1 MKKNIITILAG
12 LFFCGLKLN
21 AQNDSIHYLNE
32 VRLSDVK
39 LHDYSKGNLVTTL
52 PDSILKVSQPSL
64 TELLRLNSTIYLK
77 ENGIGGTSTTSFRG
91 TNASHTAVVWNGL
104 NINSQLNGQTDF
116 NTISIRNYDNIVIR
130 SGGGGVA
137 YGSGAIG
144 GSIHLNSE
152 FKFKKHFK
160 QDLITSI
167 GSFRTTSTNYKIRYG
182 TNKLYASLGVDHID
196 SKNNHKYLGR
206 RAKGKKNEN
215 GEFSNYNFNLN
226 LGYSINSSN
235 VLKFFQNTY
244 TGKRNFS
251 GSLFS
256 PSNDS
261 YRDNNTRSMVQW
273 NYFRNNFTS
282 VLSLAY
288 LYEKYRFFPNKEE
301 LDDFSFGKSTNLIFK
316 YDVNYKFSN
325 DIQLKSVFQHEDI
338 RGKGSDII
346 SERRTRASI
355 ALLFSHQINKRLHYG
370 LNIRQEINDS
380 DNFSF
385 KGFKDSV
392 KETYSDVLSFNT
404 TTNIENDDPFLF
416 SIDLSYCFSKFY
428 NLKFNAS
435 KNFRTPTFN
444 DLYWNGPGGIGN
456 NLLQP
461 EKSIQAEISNEFNYK
476 GIDFGIT
483 GYFIKSKDLIV
494 WEPISSTIWSPIN
507 VTKVYNYGL
516 EAKLDYTYKWK
527 KSAIILAS
535 NYSYTVSENQE
546 TKKQLIFVPL
556 QSITSNLVF
565 RYKKMN
571 AFYQFRWNDDLFV
584 TRDHSQKLKA
594 NDVANVGVNY
604 DLYAYKNTNYNLG
617 LVANNIYN
625 EVYQLTVGRPAPNRN
640 YQIRLILKF

>member
-1 MKKNIITILAG
+1 MRKIIITILVG
-12 LFFCGLKLN
+12 VFLYGLKSN
-21 AQNDSIHYLNE
+21 AQSDSIHYLNE

-39 LHDYSKGNLVTTL
+39 LRDYSKGNLVTIL
-52 PDSILKVSQPSL
+52 SDSILKANQPSL
-64 TELLRLNSTIYLK
+64 TELLRLNSTIFLK
-77 ENGIGGTSTTSFRG
+77 ENGIGGTSTASFRG

-116 NTISIRNYDNIVIR
+116 NTISVRNYDNIAIR

-152 FKFKKHFK
+152 FKFKKHLE
-160 QDLITSI
+160 QRLITSI
-167 GSFRTTSTNYKIRYG
+167 GSFRTTTTNYKISYG
-182 TNKLYASLGVDHID
+182 TNKLYASLGVDYID

-215 GEFSNYNFNLN
+215 GEFLNYNLNLN
-226 LGYSINSSN
+226 LGYLINTSN
-235 VLKFFQNTY
+235 ALKFFQNTY
-244 TGKRNFS
+244 IGKRNFS
-251 GSLFS
+251 GSLLS
-256 PSNDS
+256 PSDDS
-261 YRDNNTRSMVQW
+261 YRDNNTRSMIQW

-282 VLSLAY
+282 ILSLAY

-301 LDDFSFGKSTNLIFK
+301 LDNFSFGKSSNLIFK

-325 DIQLKSVFQHEDI
+325 DIQLKSIFQYEDV
-338 RGKGSDII
+338 RGKGSDINA
-346 SERRTRASI
+346 ERFKRASV

-370 LNIRQEINDS
+370 LNVRQEINDS
-380 DNFSF
+380 ENFSF
-385 KGFKDSV
+385 KEFKNSV
-392 KETYSDVLSFNT
+392 EETYKDVINFNAT
-404 TTNIENDDPFLF
+404 TELTNNNPFLF
-416 SIDLSYCFSKFY
+416 SVDVNYAFTNFY
-428 NLKFNAS
+428 SLKFNAS

-456 NLLQP
+456 SLLQS
-461 EKSIQAEISNEFNYK
+461 EKSIQAEISNRFNYK

-507 VTKVYNYGL
+507 VTKVYNYGF
-516 EAKLDYTYKWK
+516 EANLDYIYKWK
-527 KSAIILAS
+527 KNAINLTS

-556 QSITSNLVF
+556 QTITSNLVF
-565 RYKKMN
+565 RHKKMN
-571 AFYQFRWNDDLFV
+571 VFYQFRWNDDLFV
-584 TRDHSQKLKA
+584 TRDHSQKLKGY
-594 NDVANVGVNY
+594 DVSNIGINY
-604 DLYAYKNTNYNLG
+604 DLYNYKKTTYNLG
-617 LVANNIYN
+617 LLANNIYN
-625 EVYQLTVGRPAPNRN
+625 EIYQLTVGRPAPNRN